1 MSSTEKIL
9 HYEKEKDTLLGLM
22 PFFHIYGQVAVMLS
36 GLRRGVRVVVMPK
49 FEPELYMKTL
59 EKYKVH

>member
-1 MSSTEKIL
+1 M
-9 HYEKEKDTLLGLM
+9 YYQKEKDTLLGLM

-36 GLRRGVRVVVMPK
+36 GLRRGVRVAMMSK

-59 EKYKVH
+59 EKYKVM